1 MAVPHG
7 SRSMDVKPLVS
18 SYSKSLWN
26 RLASCADSRLLAGI
40 SNLFRRATA
49 PRRTRISLPLPLPPD
64 AFIGFLRIGYLL
76 FICRGMSEASRVL
89 VDVLDDL
96 LEHIFLNLHNIQKN
110 LQFWVSRAEGS
121 SADKVYFM
129 VFERGPRAFIDCTVQ
144 VLHDCLAEGSGIQR
158 LCFSASTHISE
169 RITILTSLRFSLAT
183 FLAQVYMEVDKLGD
197 KLAKDPEN
205 SLPLLLVTVNGLFS
219 KLEASIGHLH
229 AMRQP
234 DSSVDG
240 SYSFPL
246 MFEKLPE
253 VNQEGSQWTEC
264 EIRDAS
270 NVIYQ
275 NLQKLDS
282 YLSVLASRVLF
293 KKERAVNAAQLLLD
307 FWNPLVGV
315 IEGIKPECV
324 WIRVVGL
331 PIHIQ
336 GDDLWR
342 KIEYRCGGFLW
353 FDVKLLKLEDF
364 QSPFRFFSSMSS
376 NLLKG
381 NLGSFPDSPL
391 SNWVVS
397 AWLGEIFFHHLGV
410 SIPLLPDGDEA
421 VAEVSVS
428 KLKKLEC
435 YISYNYR
442 NMEERWMVMLAEGER
457 LGIGSAEVAQHR
469 KPRKVTLYWM
479 RYTCGVVGISVCS
492 IWLLR
497 HSRLT
502 GSPDIDNWI
511 REAKESTVNF
521 WSDHVEQPVSTH
533 MFPVA

>member
-7 SRSMDVKPLVS
+7 GRSMDVKTLVS
-18 SYSKSLWN
+18 FYSKSAWS
-26 RLASCADSRLLAGI
+26 RLVSCADSRLLASI
-40 SNLFRRATA
+40 SNLFRRATS
-49 PRRTRISLPLPLPPD
+49 PRRTRNRISLPLPLPPD
-64 AFIGFLRIGYLL
+64 AFLGFLKIGYLL
-76 FICRGMSEASRVL
+76 FICRSMSEASRVL

-121 SADKVYFM
+121 NTDKVYFM

-144 VLHDCLAEGSGIQR
+144 VLRDCLAEGSGIQH

-169 RITILTSLRFSLAT
+169 RITILTSLRSSLAT

-253 VNQEGSQWTEC
+253 VNQEGSQWTVC

-282 YLSVLASRVLF
+282 YLSVL
-293 KKERAVNAAQLLLD
+293 
-307 FWNPLVGV
+307 
-315 IEGIKPECV
+315 
-324 WIRVVGL
+324 
-331 PIHIQ
+331 
-336 GDDLWR
+336 
-342 KIEYRCGGFLW
+342 
-353 FDVKLLKLEDF
+353 
-364 QSPFRFFSSMSS
+364 
-376 NLLKG
+376 
-381 NLGSFPDSPL
+381 
-391 SNWVVS
+391 
-397 AWLGEIFFHHLGV
+397 
-410 SIPLLPDGDEA
+410 
-421 VAEVSVS
+421 
-428 KLKKLEC
+428 
-435 YISYNYR
+435 
-442 NMEERWMVMLAEGER
+442 
-457 LGIGSAEVAQHR
+457 VAQHR

-521 WSDHVEQPVSTH
+521 WSDHVEQPVSTQ